1 MSRTVAQKM
10 GLREGMRA
18 YFFNAPVSALEAI
31 RFPELKVNQTLRGE
45 FDYIHLFTTSQPEMD
60 SVFPRLV
67 RHLKK
72 TGMLWV
78 SWPKAR
84 QLGTDLSLPHVIRI
98 GYTHGLV
105 ESTTLSVDT
114 TWSGIKFTH
123 PKPGK
128 KYRNSYGQLPA
139 SAGAA

>member
-1 MSRTVAQKM
+1 MSKTVAQKM
-10 GLREGMRA
+10 GLKEGMRA
-18 YFFNAPVSALEAI
+18 FFLNAPVSALEAMQL
-31 RFPELKVNQTLRGE
+31 PELDVAQALRGE
-45 FDYIHLFTTSQPEMD
+45 FDYIHQFATSQAELAD
-60 SVFPRLV
+60 AFPKLA

-72 TGMLWV
+72 AGMLWV

-105 ESTTLSVDT
+105 ESTTLSVDA
-114 TWSGIKFTH
+114 TWSAMKFTL

-128 KYRNSYGQLPA
+128 KYRNSYGKLSA
-139 SAGAA
+139 SAGTA